1 MSILENELMPCHMQ
15 CMINVLVNAHEVLP
29 TQKYNP
35 VLYLIFKP
43 TYAQNL
49 QAFKKCKVQIFDELT
64 KENKKYNDWHVI
76 GHN

>member
-1 MSILENELMPCHMQ
+1 LLEEKYQQ
-15 CMINVLVNAHEVLP
+15 C
-29 TQKYNP
+29 P
-35 VLYLIFKP
+35 VLHLIFKP

-76 GHN
+76 GHIRST